1 MGGQERKEICLMRLF
16 LLAAMLAIPLCL
28 AGQPAQAQSPEP
40 VRSQIR
46 ALIDQYTHSIDVA
59 DPELGAKIWL
69 TTAEASFIHPLGE
82 ESGWDQIAADV
93 YGKLMGQTFSKR
105 SLKLA
110 EEPMIHVFGD
120 AAVAEF
126 HWDFVATLRSN
137 GSEVHTKGRES
148 QVYVKLPD
156 RGWRLVHV
164 HYSGPAMAMPSS
176 GQF

>member
-1 MGGQERKEICLMRLF
+1 MRLT
-16 LLAAMLAIPLCL
+16 LLAAVLLAPVCL
-28 AGQPAQAQSPEP
+28 AAGRDAKLQSPET
-40 VRSQIR
+40 VEIRSI
-46 ALIDQYTHSIDVA
+46 IDRYTQSIDAA

-110 EEPMIHVFGD
+110 EEPVIHTFGD

-156 RGWRLVHV
+156 RGWRLVHE
-164 HYSGPAMAMPSS
+164 HYSGPAMAMPSG

>member
-1 MGGQERKEICLMRLF
+1 MRR
-16 LLAAMLAIPLCL
+16 LLAAVLLMPLSLAV
-28 AGQPAQAQSPEP
+28 GQDAKPADGDQA
-40 VRSQIR
+40 RAQIR

-69 TTAEASFIHPLGE
+69 ATPEASFIHPLGE

-93 YGKLMGQTFSKR
+93 YLKLMGQTFTKR

-110 EEPMIHVFGD
+110 GEPAIHVYGD

-156 RGWRLVHV
+156 KGWRLVHV
-164 HYSGPAMAMPSS
+164 HYSGPAMQMPAS
-176 GQF
+176 GNF

>member
-1 MGGQERKEICLMRLF
+1 MRRYFVFFAVLF
-16 LLAAMLAIPLCL
+16 LPLGFAAGKGAK
-28 AGQPAQAQSPEP
+28 PADSAQG
-40 VRSQIR
+40 QIR
-46 ALIDQYTHSIDVA
+46 ALIDEYTQSIDAA
-59 DPELGAKIWL
+59 DTAMGAKCWL
-69 TTAEASFIHPLGE
+69 TTPEASFIHPLGE

-105 SLKLA
+105 TLTLA
-110 EEPMIHVFGD
+110 GEPTIHLYGD

-156 RGWRLVHV
+156 KGWRLVHV
-164 HYSGPAMAMPSS
+164 HYSGPAMQMPPNAN
-176 GQF
+176 F